1 MVLLISTKHL
11 TTRCLHEDLLDTAH
25 TKKSKLPRDGS
36 QLLVQSW
43 VSDYNKTEQRPVST
57 RIDPDVLADQE
68 TPPAPF
74 PKTDEALLIPPID
87 TKPQLTLLKLPKPTQ
102 KHQCINNGHIFHPI
116 DLRSIPDD
124 AVINSLEVRPYLHTY
139 TGVKQH
145 VKIPVSC
152 ERCGNDCDENVWECE
167 IAVCR
172 MAACQICAE
181 EMEAEW
187 QERAVNGWK
196 YR

>member
-1 MVLLISTKHL
+1 MQ
-11 TTRCLHEDLLDTAH
+11 D
-25 TKKSKLPRDGS
+25 
-36 QLLVQSW
+36 W
-43 VSDYNKTEQRPVST
+43 VSEYNRIEQRPIST

-74 PKTDEALLIPPID
+74 PKTGEALRTSLAESTPH
-87 TKPQLTLLKLPKPTQ
+87 LTSLELSVPLQ

-116 DLRSIPDD
+116 DLTRIPDD
-124 AVINSLEVRPYLHTY
+124 AVINSLEVRPYMRTHN
-139 TGVKQH
+139 GVKQH
-145 VKIPVSC
+145 VKIPVLC
-152 ERCGNDCDENVWECE
+152 EKCGNDCDENVWECE

-172 MAACQICAE
+172 MVVCQPCAE
-181 EMEAEW
+181 EMEVEW